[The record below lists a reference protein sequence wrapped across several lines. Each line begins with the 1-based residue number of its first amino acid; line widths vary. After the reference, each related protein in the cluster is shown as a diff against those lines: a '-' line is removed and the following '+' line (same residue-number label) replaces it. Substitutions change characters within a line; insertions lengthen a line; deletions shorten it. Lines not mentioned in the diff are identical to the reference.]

1 MGNSDTVRGMY
12 ELFGA
17 GDLDG
22 FFDHIADDFVD
33 HENGPAFEPTKAG
46 TRQLFAAVRAAFP
59 DLRFAAEDV
68 LESGDKVVARARV
81 TGTNKG
87 DFRGIPASGKS
98 IDVQAID
105 ILRFGADGL
114 VHEHWGV
121 MDIMSMMQQ
130 IGAVPQG
137 AST

>member
-1 MGNSDTVRGMY
+1 MVQERDERPPLT
-12 ELFGA
+12 
-17 GDLDG
+17 
-22 FFDHIADDFVD
+22 
-33 HENGPAFEPTKAG
+33 
-46 TRQLFAAVRAAFP
+46 
-59 DLRFAAEDV
+59 
-68 LESGDKVVARARV
+68 
-81 TGTNKG
+81 
-87 DFRGIPASGKS
+87 S

-137 AST
+137 PSA

>member
-46 TRQLFAAVRAAFP
+46 TRQLFAAVNNLVP
-59 DLRFAAEDV
+59 STCDLPPKTFSKRGQGRG
-68 LESGDKVVARARV
+68 SSPRNGD
-81 TGTNKG
+81 
-87 DFRGIPASGKS
+87 
-98 IDVQAID
+98 Q
-105 ILRFGADGL
+105 
-114 VHEHWGV
+114 
-121 MDIMSMMQQ
+121 
-130 IGAVPQG
+130 
-137 AST
+137 